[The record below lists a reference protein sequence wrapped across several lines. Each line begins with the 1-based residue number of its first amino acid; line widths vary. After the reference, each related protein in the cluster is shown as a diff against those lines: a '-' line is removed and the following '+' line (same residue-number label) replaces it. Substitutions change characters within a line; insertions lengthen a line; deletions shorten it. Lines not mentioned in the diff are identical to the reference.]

1 MKFKLDV
8 PPEIDFD
15 LIGVS
20 CHQQDYK
27 LCWHINQLLSIALT
41 KQDDIYLTV
50 QNKRS
55 QHSYFLYDDEENFMT
70 IELFKNKGV
79 PQHLIP
85 DFQNIDYFIKL
96 NNNSQYILDD
106 LVKQIR
112 ELDCILTAVKLE
124 PEELKFAENLIF

>member
-1 MKFKLDV
+1 MKFKLEV
-8 PPEIDFD
+8 PTELDFD

-27 LCWHINQLLSIALT
+27 LCWHLNQLLNIALS
-41 KQDDIYLTV
+41 KEEDVYLNI

-55 QHSYFLYDDEENFMT
+55 QHSYFTFDDKENFMF
-70 IELFKNKGV
+70 IELFKNKGL

-85 DFQNIDYFIKL
+85 DYQNVDYFIKF
-96 NNNSQYILDD
+96 NNNSQYNLDD

-112 ELDCILTAVKLE
+112 SLDCILTAVKLD
-124 PEELKFAENLIF
+124 PEDLKYAENLIF

>member
-15 LIGVS
+15 LIGLS

-27 LCWHINQLLSIALT
+27 VCWHVNQLMGITLT
-41 KQDDIYLTV
+41 KQDDIYLTI
-50 QNKRS
+50 QNKKS
-55 QHSYFLYDDEENFMT
+55 HHSYFLFDDEENFMT

-79 PQHLIP
+79 PQYLIP
-85 DFQNIDYFIKL
+85 DYQNIDYFIKL
-96 NNNSQYILDD
+96 NNNSQHNLDD
-106 LVKQIR
+106 LIKRIR